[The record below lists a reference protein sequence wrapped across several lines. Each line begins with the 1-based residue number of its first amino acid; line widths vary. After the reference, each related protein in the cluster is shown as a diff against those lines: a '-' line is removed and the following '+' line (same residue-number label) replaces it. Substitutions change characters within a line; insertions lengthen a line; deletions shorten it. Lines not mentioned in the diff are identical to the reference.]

1 MGADSTVGLFIHL
14 SMIIYLFIF
23 FLWPHLWHMEVPRLG
38 VELELQLL
46 TYTAAGLHHITV
58 MQDPSH
64 ICDLRCSS

>member
-1 MGADSTVGLFIHL
+1 
-14 SMIIYLFIF
+14 
-23 FLWPHLWHMEVPRLG
+23 MEVPRLG

-64 ICDLRCSS
+64 ICDLRCSSWQHQIFNPSSEAMDQTHILKATMLGS